1 MNKAYKIKLY
11 PNKKQQTQIDKSI
24 GCCRFIF
31 NQMLSERK
39 DIYELLKDDKEKLYT
54 YKYKTEKE
62 YKQEFKWLNEVSS
75 YAIQQS
81 RIDLENA
88 YKNFYKRIKKKAKKL
103 GFPKFKSKKKSKD
116 SFRICQTSSN
126 ILQLKDNKIKITKY
140 GWIKFKGLSNNFQGV
155 IKAVTVT
162 KRKDGQYVAS
172 ILVEQDQAKKKRISD
187 NKIGIDLGLK
197 EFIVCSNG
205 ESINGIKLKL
215 YEIEKEIKK
224 IQKHF
229 SRKIN
234 GSNRKEKCRLK
245 LNKLYQYKTDFLNH
259 FQWHLVNKLCSENQT
274 ICLENLNVAGMKQN
288 RKLAHAIHYINFG
301 SFLGKLKQKA
311 LEYETDIITIGRFFP
326 SSKLCSNCGQIKKE
340 FLLSERIYK
349 CDCGLEID
357 RDLNAAIN
365 ILREGLNS
373 LSLEYN
379 DYKHGENVRL
389 KEIIYNFN
397 GQFSEKCLLNLV

>member
-11 PNKKQQTQIDKSI
+11 PNQKQQIQIDKTI
-24 GCCRFIF
+24 GCCRFIY

-39 DIYELLKDDKEKLYT
+39 SVYELLKDDKEKLYS

-62 YKQEFKWLNEVSS
+62 YKQEFDFLSESS
-75 YAIQQS
+75 SRALQQS
-81 RIDLENA
+81 RVDLETA
-88 YKNFYKRIKKKAKKL
+88 YKNFYSRVKKKAKKL
-103 GFPKFKSKKKSKD
+103 GFPKFKSKKLCKLSYREPQVGKS
-116 SFRICQTSSN
+116 IE
-126 ILQLKDNKIKITKY
+126 IKDNRIKLLKVGY
-140 GWIKFKGLSNNFQGV
+140 VKFKGLSNNFQGV
-155 IKAVTVT
+155 IKSVTIT
-162 KRKDGQYVAS
+162 KRKDEQYVAS
-172 ILVEQDQAKKKRISD
+172 ILVEQDQVKKKRVSN

-197 EFIVCSNG
+197 EFIVCSDG

-224 IQKHF
+224 IQKQF

-234 GSNRKEKCRLK
+234 GSKRKEKCRLK
-245 LNKLYQYKTDFLNH
+245 LNKIYQYKTDFLNH

-274 ICLENLNVAGMKQN
+274 ICLEDLNVAGMKQN

-301 SFLGKLKQKA
+301 SFIIKLKQKA

-326 SSKLCSNCGQIKKE
+326 SSKICSSCGQIKQD
-340 FLLSERIYK
+340 LQLSDRQYI

-357 RDLNAAIN
+357 RDLNASIN

-389 KEIIYNFN
+389 KKVIYNFN